1 MKILLIALGIYSRLG
16 GLEMYVRRVVRCLSE
31 LKGEAVSETSVVSL
45 WDEASH
51 AIHVPPH
58 VTFLPG
64 YSAKLKTAACFLRQ
78 VQVMQPD
85 VILYDHVMLCP
96 LAVPARAISRG
107 SRQILFVYGTEV
119 WDKPE
124 FRKVPTAERLSVRR
138 CIDQVVSISDFTAVH
153 MAKAF
158 KLPSERFR
166 LLPCAVDL
174 NGTASQAG
182 TAATPRRPGTL
193 LTVSRM
199 GLEDRYKGI
208 DKVILAMPLI
218 LAAFPQTWYV
228 VVGDGALRPELMALA
243 ARTGVASR
251 VRFLGRVDDA
261 HLQEAYASA
270 DVFLMPSTG
279 EGFGIV
285 FLEAWKHRLPVICG
299 NRDASAEVVTDGVN
313 GLTVDPEDSR
323 AIAEAAIRLLSDREL
338 AHSLGRQGLQTL
350 LGRYT
355 HERFRAR
362 FGEILTERRPQ
373 C

>member
-1 MKILLIALGIYSRLG
+1 M
-16 GLEMYVRRVVRCLSE
+16 RRVVRCLSE
-31 LKGEAVSETSVVSL
+31 LNGEVVSGTSVVSL
-45 WDEASH
+45 WDEAPDASS
-51 AIHVPPH
+51 VPPH
-58 VTFLPG
+58 VTFFPG

-85 VILYDHVMLCP
+85 AIIYDHVMLCP
-96 LAVPARAISRG
+96 MAVPAHVISRG

-124 FRKVPTAERLSVRR
+124 FRKVPTAEMLSVRR
-138 CIDQVVSISDFTAVH
+138 CIDQVVSISDFTAVQ

-158 KLPSERFR
+158 KLPTERFR

-174 NGTASQAG
+174 NSTALQDGTD
-182 TAATPRRPGTL
+182 ATPQRPGTL

-208 DKVILAMPLI
+208 DKVILAMPQV
-218 LAAFPQTWYV
+218 LAAFPQTRYV

-243 ARTGVASR
+243 AKTGVASR
-251 VRFLGRVDDA
+251 VRFLGRLDDA
-261 HLQEAYASA
+261 QLQEAYASA

-313 GLTVDPEDSR
+313 GLTVNPGDSR
-323 AIAEAAIRLLSDREL
+323 AVAEAAMRLLSDHDL
-338 AHSLGRQGLQTL
+338 AHRLGKQGFQTL
-350 LGRYT
+350 AGRYT
-355 HERFRAR
+355 HERFRTR
-362 FGEILTERRPQ
+362 LTEILTECSPGCCGGRGGHSQR
-373 C
+373 CAY